1 MALFNVTATPRDI
14 VALLWAIELT
24 EGSFAGWSKE
34 EIGSDSVAD
43 LVTLKRLFAK
53 LLEQSDFVT
62 GAY

>member
-1 MALFNVTATPRDI
+1 MNITLNSKEM

-43 LVTLKRLFAK
+43 LLALKMVYGRIDS
-53 LLEQSDFVT
+53 LLEER
-62 GAY
+62 G

>member
-1 MALFNVTATPRDI
+1 MNIYLTNKDI